1 MSHLALQS
9 VWRSGSSA
17 VRTPLTLLPV
27 WLRLAYI
34 HTIRYGLFVLYWEIS
49 SRLKP
54 SLTWFAVSRSSG
66 PFHTRQFAS
75 KLSVAD
81 VYESRHNKAAHQIK
95 AHITREDLYVYYCV
109 AQRLERSENAL
120 NVVASVQTTL
130 NLYSVWCICF
140 ILRNF
145 YTTKAFSYLVRS

>member
-1 MSHLALQS
+1 MVFLFYVKLSIYPLA
-9 VWRSGSSA
+9 VNC
-17 VRTPLTLLPV
+17 
-27 WLRLAYI
+27 
-34 HTIRYGLFVLYWEIS
+34 
-49 SRLKP
+49 
-54 SLTWFAVSRSSG
+54 SSG

-109 AQRLERSENAL
+109 AQRFERSENAL